1 MRRLGS
7 YEGLL
12 PGLLFPYGKRGKPGG
27 NYEGLLLPGFSPFP
41 NARHEGS
48 LGMEVKTWHRDRRST
63 KTPAVFEKRGE
74 SGQFRMFG
82 SLGRNARKLRAL
94 GPSPRPLE

>member
-41 NARHEGS
+41 NARYDGDLCMEELASRPTKHQFQPSSKRGGRAVS
-48 LGMEVKTWHRDRRST
+48 LGCLEALEG
-63 KTPAVFEKRGE
+63 TP
-74 SGQFRMFG
+74 G
-82 SLGRNARKLRAL
+82 S
-94 GPSPRPLE
+94 

>member
-1 MRRLGS
+1 MKGCCLAFSFPMGKGENRAATMKGCCCLAS
-7 YEGLL
+7 
-12 PGLLFPYGKRGKPGG
+12 PLFQMQ
-27 NYEGLLLPGFSPFP
+27 
-41 NARHEGS
+41 
-48 LGMEVKTWHRDRRST
+48 GMKEAFAWKLKSWHRDRRST

>member
-41 NARHEGS
+41 NARYDGD
-48 LGMEVKTWHRDRRST
+48 LCMEVEELASRPTLHQDSSRLRKEGGERS
-63 KTPAVFEKRGE
+63 V
-74 SGQFRMFG
+74 
-82 SLGRNARKLRAL
+82 
-94 GPSPRPLE
+94 

>member
-48 LGMEVKTWHRDRRST
+48 LGIDVKTWQRPMKHQDSSRLRKKGERS
-63 KTPAVFEKRGE
+63 V
-74 SGQFRMFG
+74 
-82 SLGRNARKLRAL
+82 
-94 GPSPRPLE
+94 